1 MTAIADERAGGW
13 ILSAEQPI
21 VEFHEGSRRHDA
33 RLLAQEPPQLVADT
47 KPSATSPRAALVRLQ
62 REHKQLPPTLRARST
77 RGCSNSTTAM
87 STACGRYGCGGAAV
101 LTSPARVRD
110 RPGTGST
117 IRCTRSYGRRW
128 PKEQRHSR

>member
-47 KPSATSPRAALVRLQ
+47 KPLRHVPASRAGA
-62 REHKQLPPTLRARST
+62 PAARAQ
-77 RGCSNSTTAM
+77 
-87 STACGRYGCGGAAV
+87 AAPDD
-101 LTSPARVRD
+101 PARPQYARLF
-110 RPGTGST
+110 
-117 IRCTRSYGRRW
+117 
-128 PKEQRHSR
+128 